1 MVNVSPFAQIEFSK
15 SVFKIEHLPPDAG
28 HEVAFCGR
36 SNSGKSS
43 MLNALSQNPKIAKT
57 SKTPG
62 RTQSINVFDIKGF
75 KNKRFMDLPG
85 YGFAKVS
92 KKTQKDWGILMH
104 QYFSSRNS
112 LRGIISIMDIRNP
125 FKETDLQM
133 IEWANH
139 ENIPIQ
145 IILNKSDKFSN
156 NKKINGL
163 NSAINYLDKNKLLG
177 RVQTFSSK
185 NKDGINELT
194 ETITGWLE
202 M

>member
-85 YGFAKVS
+85 YGFAK
-92 KKTQKDWGILMH
+92 
-104 QYFSSRNS
+104 
-112 LRGIISIMDIRNP
+112 
-125 FKETDLQM
+125 
-133 IEWANH
+133 
-139 ENIPIQ
+139 
-145 IILNKSDKFSN
+145 
-156 NKKINGL
+156 
-163 NSAINYLDKNKLLG
+163 
-177 RVQTFSSK
+177 
-185 NKDGINELT
+185 
-194 ETITGWLE
+194 
-202 M
+202 